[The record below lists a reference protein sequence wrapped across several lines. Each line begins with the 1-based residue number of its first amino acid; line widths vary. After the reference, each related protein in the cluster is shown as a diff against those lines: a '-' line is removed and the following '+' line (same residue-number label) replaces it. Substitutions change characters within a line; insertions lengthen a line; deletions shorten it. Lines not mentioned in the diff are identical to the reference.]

1 MDWNECLYFVQYG
14 YFSWERDRGN
24 EKAKIPNN
32 CIAAGNPARVI
43 RTDIAWSRKDNLS
56 TDIGECGAEFIKC
69 TENR

>member
-1 MDWNECLYFVQYG
+1 MAMSLV
-14 YFSWERDRGN
+14 
-24 EKAKIPNN
+24 KAKIPNN